1 MPRARPGEEFTVE
14 SLLISENKRP
24 GVIFSVDN
32 VYVDYLYLHLF
43 FVKSHFFPDK
53 GSDICR
59 DQGRQFVDWSASQ
72 LQGSTLL
79 SQDSHLLEFKF

>member
-24 GVIFSVDN
+24 GVIFSVYN
-32 VYVDYLYLHLF
+32 VLEYLYLHLC
-43 FVKSHFFPDK
+43 FVKYYFFPDT

-72 LQGSTLL
+72 LQGSPLL